1 MKLYEINEEIIK
13 AFDEAIDPETGEL
26 IDEEAYDRLT
36 RLQEDFEEKI
46 ENLALY
52 VKDLKAEALALKTE
66 KDTLAKRQKSAERR
80 AASIENYLQMILQGQ
95 KRTYTRTAISYRKSE
110 AVVLENEDEF
120 LQFYKGREF
129 IKEKIER
136 TVDKTQV
143 KQILKTGEILYGARL
158 EERQNI
164 QIK

>member
-1 MKLYEINEEIIK
+1 MKLYEINEEIVK

-26 IDEEAYDRLT
+26 IDEVAFDRIT
-36 RLQEDFEEKI
+36 KLQEEFEEKV

-52 VKDLKAEALALKTE
+52 VKDLKAQAVALKAE
-66 KDTLAKRQKSAERR
+66 KDSFAKRQKAAERR
-80 AASIENYLQMILQGQ
+80 AESIENYLQMVLNGQ
-95 KRTYTRTAISYRKSE
+95 KRTYTRAAISYRKSE
-110 AVVLENEDEF
+110 AVVIEDEDEF

-129 IKEKIER
+129 VKEKIER
-136 TVDKTQV
+136 SVDKPTV
-143 KQILKTGEILYGARL
+143 KGLLKQGEILLGAHL

>member
-1 MKLYEINEEIIK
+1 MNLYEINQQIID
-13 AFDEAIDPETGEL
+13 AFDAAVDPETGEIL
-26 IDEEAYDRLT
+26 DEQAFDRLT
-36 RLQEDFEEKI
+36 DLQEDFEDKI

-52 VKDLKAEALALKTE
+52 AKDLKAQAAALKAE
-66 KDTLAKRQKSAERR
+66 KDAFSKRQKAAENR
-80 AASIENYLQMILQGQ
+80 AASIERYLQGVLAGQ
-95 KRTYTRTAISYRKSE
+95 KRTYTRAAISYRKSE
-110 AVVLENEDEF
+110 AVVLENEEEF

-136 TVDKTQV
+136 TVDKTQI
-143 KQILKTGEILYGARL
+143 KGLLKKGEILLGAHI

>member
-26 IDEEAYDRLT
+26 IDEEAYDRLSK
-36 RLQEDFEEKI
+36 LQEDFEAKI

-52 VKDLKAEALALKTE
+52 VKDLKAEVLALKAE
-66 KDTLAKRQKSAERR
+66 KETLAKRQKSAERR